1 MAREMFSYVHP
12 KDGEANPMPGLYRYA
27 ALLFVVVAVLQ
38 AHGVE
43 AAVVKQGR
51 LLARAGGPIS
61 NDVAISVE
69 SNEGDNRS
77 AALTRVISQSLVK
90 QGFQVSDLGDLKF
103 EFRVDNYDIATKP
116 ASSFEA
122 EDDSGSSGQTRG
134 ESLQQALNEP
144 EGDSRPQGLGHLH
157 IEFFLFKNGH
167 PPIWTATIDAP
178 RDDQDEDRQLK
189 RMVSRAL
196 DAFGKTEDS
205 QFDVFE

>member
-1 MAREMFSYVHP
+1 
-12 KDGEANPMPGLYRYA
+12 MPGLYRYA
-27 ALLFVVVAVLQ
+27 AFLLVVTAVLQ

-61 NDVAISVE
+61 NEVAISVE
-69 SNEGDNRS
+69 SNEGDDRS
-77 AALTRVISQSLVK
+77 AALTQVISQSLMK

-103 EFRVDNYDIATKP
+103 EFRIDPYDIASKSAP
-116 ASSFEA
+116 RLDPEA
-122 EDDSGSSGQTRG
+122 DGGWSDQTRG
-134 ESLQQALNEP
+134 ESLQQTLNEP
-144 EGDSRPQGLGHLH
+144 EGDSRPEGLGNLH
-157 IEFFLFKNGH
+157 IEFFLFKSGH

-189 RMVSRAL
+189 RMVSLAM
-196 DAFGKTEDS
+196 DAFGKTEES